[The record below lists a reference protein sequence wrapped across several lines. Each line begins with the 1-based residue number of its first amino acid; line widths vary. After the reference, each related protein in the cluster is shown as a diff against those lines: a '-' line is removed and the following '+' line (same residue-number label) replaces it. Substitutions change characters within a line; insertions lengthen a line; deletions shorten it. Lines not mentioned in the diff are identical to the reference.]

1 MLFSIAFDRKYAVWI
16 WRIIYLAAVLILGS
30 LTVR

>member
-16 WRIIYLAAVLILGS
+16 WRIIYLAAVLDLGYS
-30 LTVR
+30 TVR

>member
-16 WRIIYLAAVLILGS
+16 WRIIYLAAVLGLRS

>member
-16 WRIIYLAAVLILGS
+16 WRIIYLAAALGLGYS
-30 LTVR
+30 TVR

>member
-1 MLFSIAFDRKYAVWI
+1 MLFSIAFDRKYTVWI
-16 WRIIYLAAVLILGS
+16 WRIIYLAAVLGLGF

>member
-1 MLFSIAFDRKYAVWI
+1 MLLSIAFDRKYTVWI
-16 WRIIYLAAVLILGS
+16 WRIIYLAAVLGLRS